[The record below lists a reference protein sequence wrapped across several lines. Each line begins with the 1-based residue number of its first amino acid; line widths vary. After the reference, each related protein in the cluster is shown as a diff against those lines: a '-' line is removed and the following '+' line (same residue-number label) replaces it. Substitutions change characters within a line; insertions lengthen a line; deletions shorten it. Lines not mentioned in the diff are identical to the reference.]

1 MNIGAA
7 TLPGKISREGGNR
20 LQLLENTLFSLV
32 GEGGK
37 GGVDLINQVGVPAAG
52 VEIKV
57 TRAGSSMDSRPRWG
71 VGDEFPLGRVQ
82 PIDQQF
88 IDAQVGGNSVT
99 IIRRQ
104 VN

>member
-7 TLPGKISREGGNR
+7 TLPGKIGREGGNG
-20 LQLLENTLFSLV
+20 LQLPEGTLFSFV
-32 GEGGK
+32 GEGCK
-37 GGVDLINQVGVPAAG
+37 GGVDLINHISILAAG

-57 TRAGSSMDSRPRWG
+57 TRAGSGMDSRPRWG

-82 PIDQQF
+82 PVDQQL
-88 IDAQVGGNSVT
+88 IDTQVGGNSVT
-99 IIRRQ
+99 IIRGQ